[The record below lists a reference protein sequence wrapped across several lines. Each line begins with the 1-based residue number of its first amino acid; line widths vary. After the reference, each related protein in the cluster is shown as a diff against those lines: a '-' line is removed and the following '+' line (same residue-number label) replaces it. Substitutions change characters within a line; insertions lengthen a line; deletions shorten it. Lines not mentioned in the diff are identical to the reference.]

1 MYVIEV
7 TTDQTFT
14 ALTSDETLSNQ
25 NTVSLYFT
33 SLPTFVVYLE
43 YYTLHRPHA

>member
-25 NTVSLYFT
+25 NYDTVSLYFT
-33 SLPTFVVYLE
+33 NLPTLE
-43 YYTLHRPHA
+43 FD